1 MKAAHKQWVAAALL
15 SLLAMHA
22 PAQDTGKSSLLDCGL
37 RFGSASHADS
47 HNDKGDKYQ
56 PEKYRR
62 NFHDLR
68 PLPLQLEAE
77 RDDFSLQVKSDSGE
91 RRLVEVITVARFECE
106 LG

>member
-1 MKAAHKQWVAAALL
+1 MKAAHTQWVAAALL

-37 RFGSASHADS
+37 RFGSASHT
-47 HNDKGDKYQ
+47 DKGDKYR
-56 PEKYRR
+56 PERYR
-62 NFHDLR
+62 NDFHDVQ
-68 PLPLQLEAE
+68 PLPLQVEAE

-91 RRLVEVITVARFECE
+91 RRLVEVITVARFECA